1 MLDIKFIE
9 NNVDY
14 VKRSLEK
21 RKNDKS
27 VDYIDE
33 ILSINSKRKEII
45 REVEELKKFRNET
58 SKEIGKIKKIGGDIT
73 DIARKMKSVS
83 DEISKFDSLLKEIED
98 KINSILLNIPNLP
111 DDSVPVGDDE
121 TFNIVYKTFG
131 KKPEFDFVPKPH
143 YEIAEELNIVDFEKG
158 AQLAKSRF
166 SVYRG
171 FGAKLE
177 RALINF
183 MLDVQ
188 TENGYEE
195 ILPPFLVNEKA
206 MTGTGQ
212 LPKFEEEL
220 FKCERDS
227 LYLIPTAEVPLTNLY
242 ADSILSQDELPI
254 KVTAYTPCFRREAGS
269 YGQDVRGLI
278 RQHQFNKVE
287 IVKIVHPSDS
297 MGELEGLLADA
308 EKILQKLN
316 LHYRVVT
323 LCTGDLGFS
332 AAKTYDI
339 EVWLPGQNSYRE
351 ISSCSN
357 FKDFQARRASIR
369 FRNESKKVE
378 YAHTLNGSALAVGR
392 TFLAILENYQ
402 QKDGSVIVPEVL
414 REYVGCDVI
423 K

>member
-1 MLDIKFIE
+1 VLDLKFIE
-9 NNVDY
+9 NNFEY
-14 VKRSLEK
+14 VKRSLKK
-21 RKNDKS
+21 RNVDLDADIDK
-27 VDYIDE
+27 V
-33 ILSINSKRKEII
+33 LQLNSERKEII
-45 REVEELKKFRNET
+45 KHVEKLKKYRNEV
-58 SKEIGKIKKIGGDIT
+58 SKEIGKIKKSGGDISEIT
-73 DIARKMKSVS
+73 KKMKSVS
-83 DEISKFDSLLKEIED
+83 EKVAKFDLSLKEVEDEINK
-98 KINSILLNIPNLP
+98 ILLNIPNLP
-111 DDSVPVGDDE
+111 DESVPVGDDE
-121 TFNIVYKTFG
+121 TYNKLYKVFNE
-131 KKPEFDFVPKPH
+131 KPVFDFTPKAH
-143 YEIAEELNIVDFEKG
+143 FDIAENLRIIDFEKG
-158 AQLAKSRF
+158 AKLAKSRF

-171 FGAKLE
+171 LGAKLE
-177 RALINF
+177 RGLINF
-183 MLDVQ
+183 MLDLQ
-188 TENGYEE
+188 TSKGYEE
-195 ILPPFLVNEKA
+195 IIPPFLVNEKT

-220 FKCERDS
+220 FKCEKDG

-242 ADSILSQDELPI
+242 ADSILSEDELPV

-287 IVKIVHPSDS
+287 IVKIVHPFYS
-297 MGELEGLLADA
+297 MDELELLLADA
-308 EKILQKLN
+308 EEVLQKLN
-316 LHYRVVT
+316 LHYRVMT

-339 EVWLPGQNSYRE
+339 EVWLPGQNCYRE

-369 FRNESKKVE
+369 FRNSEKKLE

-392 TFLAILENYQ
+392 TVVAILENYQ

-414 REYVGCDVI
+414 RDYVGADVI

>member
-1 MLDIKFIE
+1 VLDLKFIE
-9 NNVDY
+9 NNFEY
-14 VKRSLEK
+14 VKRSLKK
-21 RKNDKS
+21 RNVNLDADIDK
-27 VDYIDE
+27 V
-33 ILSINSKRKEII
+33 LQLNSERKEII
-45 REVEELKKFRNET
+45 KHVEKLKKYRNEV
-58 SKEIGKIKKIGGDIT
+58 SKEIGKIKKSGGDISEIT
-73 DIARKMKSVS
+73 QKMKSVS
-83 DEISKFDSLLKEIED
+83 EEVAKFDLSLKEIED
-98 KINSILLNIPNLP
+98 EINKILLNIPNLP
-111 DDSVPVGDDE
+111 DESVPVGDDE
-121 TFNIVYKTFG
+121 TYNKLYKVFNE
-131 KKPEFDFVPKPH
+131 KPVFDFTPKAH
-143 YEIAEELNIVDFEKG
+143 FDIAENLRIIDFEKG
-158 AQLAKSRF
+158 AKLAKSRF

-171 FGAKLE
+171 LGAKLE
-177 RALINF
+177 RGLINF
-183 MLDVQ
+183 MLDLQ
-188 TENGYEE
+188 TSKGYEE
-195 ILPPFLVNEKA
+195 IIPPFLVNEKT

-220 FKCERDS
+220 FKCEKDG

-242 ADSILSQDELPI
+242 ADSILSEDELPV

-287 IVKIVHPSDS
+287 IVKIAHPFYS
-297 MGELEGLLADA
+297 MDELELLLADA
-308 EKILQKLN
+308 EEVLQKLN
-316 LHYRVVT
+316 LHYRVMT

-339 EVWLPGQNSYRE
+339 EVWLPGQNCYRE

-369 FRNESKKVE
+369 FRNSEKKLE

-392 TFLAILENYQ
+392 TVVAILENYQ

-414 REYVGCDVI
+414 RDYVGADVI

>member
-1 MLDIKFIE
+1 MLDLKFIE
-9 NNVDY
+9 NNFEY
-14 VKRSLEK
+14 VKRSLKK
-21 RKNDKS
+21 RNVDLDADIDK
-27 VDYIDE
+27 V
-33 ILSINSKRKEII
+33 LQLNSERKEII
-45 REVEELKKFRNET
+45 RHVEKLKKYRNEV
-58 SKEIGKIKKIGGDIT
+58 SKEIGKIKKSGGDISEIT
-73 DIARKMKSVS
+73 QKMKSVS
-83 DEISKFDSLLKEIED
+83 EEIAKFDLSLKEVEDEINK
-98 KINSILLNIPNLP
+98 ILLNIPNLP
-111 DDSVPVGDDE
+111 DESVPVGDDE
-121 TFNIVYKTFG
+121 TYNKLYKVFNE
-131 KKPEFDFVPKPH
+131 KPVFDFTPKAH
-143 YEIAEELNIVDFEKG
+143 FDIAENLRIIDFEKG
-158 AQLAKSRF
+158 AKLAKSRF

-171 FGAKLE
+171 LGAKLE
-177 RALINF
+177 RGLINF
-183 MLDVQ
+183 MLDLQ
-188 TENGYEE
+188 TSKGYEE
-195 ILPPFLVNEKA
+195 IIPPFLVNEKT

-220 FKCERDS
+220 FKCEKDG

-242 ADSILSQDELPI
+242 ADSILSEDELPV

-287 IVKIVHPSDS
+287 IVKIVHPFYS
-297 MGELEGLLADA
+297 MDELELLLADA
-308 EKILQKLN
+308 EEVLQKLN
-316 LHYRVVT
+316 LHYRVMT

-339 EVWLPGQNSYRE
+339 EVWLPGQNCYRE

-369 FRNESKKVE
+369 FRNSEKKLK

-392 TFLAILENYQ
+392 TVVAILENYQ

-414 REYVGCDVI
+414 RDYVGADVI

>member
-1 MLDIKFIE
+1 MLDLKFIE
-9 NNVDY
+9 NNFEY
-14 VKRSLEK
+14 VKRSLKK
-21 RKNDKS
+21 RNIDLDADIDK
-27 VDYIDE
+27 V
-33 ILSINSKRKEII
+33 LQLNSERKEII
-45 REVEELKKFRNET
+45 KHVEKLKKYRNEV
-58 SKEIGKIKKIGGDIT
+58 SKEIGKIKKSGGDISEIT
-73 DIARKMKSVS
+73 KKMKSVS
-83 DEISKFDSLLKEIED
+83 EEIAKFDLSLKEVEDEINK
-98 KINSILLNIPNLP
+98 ILLNIPNLP
-111 DDSVPVGDDE
+111 DESVPVGDDE
-121 TFNIVYKTFG
+121 TYNKLYKVFNE
-131 KKPEFDFVPKPH
+131 KPVFDFTTKAH
-143 YEIAEELNIVDFEKG
+143 FDIAENLRIIDFEKG
-158 AQLAKSRF
+158 AKLAKSRF

-171 FGAKLE
+171 LGAKLE
-177 RALINF
+177 RGLINF
-183 MLDVQ
+183 MLDLQ
-188 TENGYEE
+188 TSKGYEE
-195 ILPPFLVNEKA
+195 IIPPFLVNEKT

-220 FKCERDS
+220 FKCEKDG

-242 ADSILSQDELPI
+242 ADSILSEDELPV

-287 IVKIVHPSDS
+287 IVKIAHPFYS
-297 MGELEGLLADA
+297 MDELELLLADA
-308 EKILQKLN
+308 EEVLQKLN
-316 LHYRVVT
+316 LHYRVMT

-339 EVWLPGQNSYRE
+339 EVWLPGQNCYRE

-369 FRNESKKVE
+369 FRNSEKKLE

-392 TFLAILENYQ
+392 TVVAILENYQ

-414 REYVGCDVI
+414 RDYVGADVI

>member
-1 MLDIKFIE
+1 MLDLKFIE
-9 NNVDY
+9 NNFEY
-14 VKRSLEK
+14 VKRSLKK
-21 RKNDKS
+21 RNIGLDADIDK
-27 VDYIDE
+27 V
-33 ILSINSKRKEII
+33 LQLNSERKEII
-45 REVEELKKFRNET
+45 KHAERLKKYRNEV
-58 SKEIGKIKKIGGDIT
+58 SKEIGKIKKSGGDISEIT
-73 DIARKMKSVS
+73 QKMKSVS
-83 DEISKFDSLLKEIED
+83 EEIAKFDLSLKEVEDEINK
-98 KINSILLNIPNLP
+98 ILLNIPNLP
-111 DDSVPVGDDE
+111 DESVPVGDDE
-121 TFNIVYKTFG
+121 TYNKLYKVFNE
-131 KKPEFDFVPKPH
+131 KPVFDFTPKAH
-143 YEIAEELNIVDFEKG
+143 FDIAENLRIIDFEKG
-158 AQLAKSRF
+158 AKLAKSRF

-171 FGAKLE
+171 LGAKLE
-177 RALINF
+177 RGLINF
-183 MLDVQ
+183 MLDLQ
-188 TENGYEE
+188 TSKGYEE
-195 ILPPFLVNEKA
+195 IIPPFLVNEKT

-220 FKCERDS
+220 FKCEKDG

-242 ADSILSQDELPI
+242 ADSILSEDELPV

-287 IVKIVHPSDS
+287 IVKIVHPFYS
-297 MGELEGLLADA
+297 MDELELLLADA
-308 EKILQKLN
+308 EEVLQKLN
-316 LHYRVVT
+316 LHYRVMT

-339 EVWLPGQNSYRE
+339 EVWLPGQNCYRE

-369 FRNESKKVE
+369 FRNSEKKLE

-392 TFLAILENYQ
+392 TVVAILENYQ

-414 REYVGCDVI
+414 RDYVGADVI

>member
-1 MLDIKFIE
+1 MLDLKFIE
-9 NNVDY
+9 NNFEY
-14 VKRSLEK
+14 VKRSLKK
-21 RKNDKS
+21 RNVDLDADIDK
-27 VDYIDE
+27 V
-33 ILSINSKRKEII
+33 LQLNSERKEII
-45 REVEELKKFRNET
+45 KHVEKLKKYRNEV
-58 SKEIGKIKKIGGDIT
+58 SKEIGKIKKSGGDISEIT
-73 DIARKMKSVS
+73 QKMKSVS
-83 DEISKFDSLLKEIED
+83 EEVAKFDLSLKEIED
-98 KINSILLNIPNLP
+98 EINKILLNIPNLP
-111 DDSVPVGDDE
+111 DESVPVGDDE
-121 TFNIVYKTFG
+121 TYNKLYKVFNE
-131 KKPEFDFVPKPH
+131 KPVFDFTPKAH
-143 YEIAEELNIVDFEKG
+143 FDIAENLRIIDFEKG
-158 AQLAKSRF
+158 AKLAKSRF

-171 FGAKLE
+171 LGAKLE
-177 RALINF
+177 RGLINF
-183 MLDVQ
+183 MLDLQ
-188 TENGYEE
+188 TSKGYEE
-195 ILPPFLVNEKA
+195 IIPPFLVNEKT

-220 FKCERDS
+220 FKCEKDG

-242 ADSILSQDELPI
+242 ADSILSEDELPV

-287 IVKIVHPSDS
+287 IVKIAHPFYS
-297 MGELEGLLADA
+297 MDELELLLDDA
-308 EKILQKLN
+308 EEVLQKLN
-316 LHYRVVT
+316 LHYRVMT

-339 EVWLPGQNSYRE
+339 EVWLPGQNCYRE

-369 FRNESKKVE
+369 FRNSEKKLE

-392 TFLAILENYQ
+392 TVVAILENYQ

-414 REYVGCDVI
+414 RDYVGADVI

>member
-1 MLDIKFIE
+1 MLDLKFLE
-9 NNVDY
+9 NNFEY
-14 VKRSLEK
+14 VKRSLKK
-21 RKNDKS
+21 RNVNLDADIDK
-27 VDYIDE
+27 V
-33 ILSINSKRKEII
+33 LQLNSERKEII
-45 REVEELKKFRNET
+45 KHVEKLKKYRNEV
-58 SKEIGKIKKIGGDIT
+58 SKEIGKIKKSGGDISEIT
-73 DIARKMKSVS
+73 QKMKSVS
-83 DEISKFDSLLKEIED
+83 EEVAKFDLSLKEIED
-98 KINSILLNIPNLP
+98 EINKILLNIPNLP
-111 DDSVPVGDDE
+111 DESVPVGDDE
-121 TFNIVYKTFG
+121 TYNKLYKVFNE
-131 KKPEFDFVPKPH
+131 KPVFDFTPKAH
-143 YEIAEELNIVDFEKG
+143 FDIAENLRIIDFEKG
-158 AQLAKSRF
+158 AKLAKSRF

-171 FGAKLE
+171 LGAKLE
-177 RALINF
+177 RGLINF
-183 MLDVQ
+183 MLDLQ
-188 TENGYEE
+188 TSKGYEE
-195 ILPPFLVNEKA
+195 IIPPFLVNEKT

-220 FKCERDS
+220 FKCEKDG

-242 ADSILSQDELPI
+242 ADSILSEDELPV

-287 IVKIVHPSDS
+287 IVKIVHPFYS
-297 MGELEGLLADA
+297 MDELELLLADA
-308 EKILQKLN
+308 EEVLQKLN
-316 LHYRVVT
+316 LHYRVMT

-339 EVWLPGQNSYRE
+339 EVWLPGQNCYRE

-369 FRNESKKVE
+369 FRNSEKKLE

-392 TFLAILENYQ
+392 TVVAILENYQ

-414 REYVGCDVI
+414 RDYVGADVI

>member
-1 MLDIKFIE
+1 VLDLKFLE
-9 NNVDY
+9 NNFEY
-14 VKRSLEK
+14 VKRSLKK
-21 RKNDKS
+21 RNIDLDADIDK
-27 VDYIDE
+27 V
-33 ILSINSKRKEII
+33 LHLNSERKEII
-45 REVEELKKFRNET
+45 RHVEELKKYRNEV
-58 SKEIGKIKKIGGDIT
+58 SKEIGKIKKSGGDISEIT
-73 DIARKMKSVS
+73 QKMKSVS
-83 DEISKFDSLLKEIED
+83 DEVAKFDLLLKGIED
-98 KINSILLNIPNLP
+98 EINKILLNIPNLP
-111 DDSVPVGDDE
+111 DESVPIGGDE
-121 TFNIVYKTFG
+121 TCNKLYKVFNE
-131 KKPEFDFVPKPH
+131 KPVFDFTPKAH
-143 YEIAEELNIVDFEKG
+143 FDIAENLHIIDFEKG
-158 AQLAKSRF
+158 AKLAKSRF

-171 FGAKLE
+171 LGARLE
-177 RALINF
+177 RGLINF
-183 MLDVQ
+183 MLDLQ
-188 TENGYEE
+188 TSKGYEE
-195 ILPPFLVNEKA
+195 IIPPFLVNEKT

-220 FKCERDS
+220 FKCEKDG

-242 ADSILSQDELPI
+242 ADSILSEDELPV

-287 IVKIVHPSDS
+287 IVKIVNPSYS
-297 MGELEGLLADA
+297 MDELELLLADA
-308 EKILQKLN
+308 EEVLQKLN
-316 LHYRVVT
+316 LHYRVMT

-339 EVWLPGQNSYRE
+339 EVWLPGQNCYRE

-369 FRNESKKVE
+369 FRNNEKKLE

-392 TFLAILENYQ
+392 TVVAILENYQ

-414 REYVGCDVI
+414 RDYVGADVI

>member
-1 MLDIKFIE
+1 MLDLKFIE
-9 NNVDY
+9 NNFEY
-14 VKRSLEK
+14 VKRSLKK
-21 RKNDKS
+21 RNIDLDADIDK
-27 VDYIDE
+27 V
-33 ILSINSKRKEII
+33 LQLNSERKEII
-45 REVEELKKFRNET
+45 RHVEKLKKYRNEV
-58 SKEIGKIKKIGGDIT
+58 SKEIGKIKKSGGDISEIT
-73 DIARKMKSVS
+73 QKMKSVS
-83 DEISKFDSLLKEIED
+83 EEIAKFDLSLKEVEDEINK
-98 KINSILLNIPNLP
+98 ILLNIPNLP
-111 DDSVPVGDDE
+111 DESVPVGDDE
-121 TFNIVYKTFG
+121 TYNKLYKVFNE
-131 KKPEFDFVPKPH
+131 KPVFDFTPKAH
-143 YEIAEELNIVDFEKG
+143 FDIAENLRIIDFEKG
-158 AQLAKSRF
+158 AKLAKSRF

-171 FGAKLE
+171 LGAKLE
-177 RALINF
+177 RGLINF
-183 MLDVQ
+183 MLDLQ
-188 TENGYEE
+188 TSKGYEE
-195 ILPPFLVNEKA
+195 IIPPFLVNEKT

-220 FKCERDS
+220 FKCEKDG

-242 ADSILSQDELPI
+242 ADSILSEDELPV

-287 IVKIVHPSDS
+287 IVKIVHPFYS
-297 MGELEGLLADA
+297 MDELELLLADA
-308 EKILQKLN
+308 EEVLQKLN
-316 LHYRVVT
+316 LHYRVMT

-339 EVWLPGQNSYRE
+339 EVWLPGQNCYRE

-369 FRNESKKVE
+369 FRNSEKKLE

-392 TFLAILENYQ
+392 TVVAILENYQ

-414 REYVGCDVI
+414 RDYVGADVI

>member
-1 MLDIKFIE
+1 VLDLKFIE
-9 NNVDY
+9 NNFEY
-14 VKRSLEK
+14 VKRSLKK
-21 RKNDKS
+21 RNVNLDADIDK
-27 VDYIDE
+27 V
-33 ILSINSKRKEII
+33 LQLNSERKEII
-45 REVEELKKFRNET
+45 KHAERLKKYRNEV
-58 SKEIGKIKKIGGDIT
+58 SKEIGKIKKSGGDISEIT
-73 DIARKMKSVS
+73 QKMKSVS
-83 DEISKFDSLLKEIED
+83 EEIAKFDLSLKEVEDEINK
-98 KINSILLNIPNLP
+98 ILLNIPNLP
-111 DDSVPVGDDE
+111 DESVPVGDDE
-121 TFNIVYKTFG
+121 TYNKLYKVFNE
-131 KKPEFDFVPKPH
+131 KPVFDFTPKAH
-143 YEIAEELNIVDFEKG
+143 FDIAENLRIIDFEKG
-158 AQLAKSRF
+158 AKLAKSRF

-171 FGAKLE
+171 LGAKLE
-177 RALINF
+177 RGLINF
-183 MLDVQ
+183 MLDLQ
-188 TENGYEE
+188 TSKGYEE
-195 ILPPFLVNEKA
+195 IIPPFLVNEKT

-220 FKCERDS
+220 FKCEKDG

-242 ADSILSQDELPI
+242 ADSILSEDELPV

-287 IVKIVHPSDS
+287 IVKIVHPFYS
-297 MGELEGLLADA
+297 MDELELLLADA
-308 EKILQKLN
+308 EEVLQKLN
-316 LHYRVVT
+316 LHYRVMT

-339 EVWLPGQNSYRE
+339 EVWLPGQNCYRE

-369 FRNESKKVE
+369 FRNSEKKLE

-392 TFLAILENYQ
+392 TVVAILENYQ

-414 REYVGCDVI
+414 RDYVGADVI